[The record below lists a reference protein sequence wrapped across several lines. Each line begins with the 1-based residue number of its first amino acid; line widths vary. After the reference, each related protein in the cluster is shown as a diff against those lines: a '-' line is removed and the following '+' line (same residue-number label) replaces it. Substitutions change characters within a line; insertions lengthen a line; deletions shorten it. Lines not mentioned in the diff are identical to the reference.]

1 MLKASRLLS
10 GRGAGTRTQAW
21 LTGALLLTILLTMTP
36 AASWSCSRV
45 EVSTERLSTGCNPS
59 EKPLSSL

>member
-10 GRGAGTRTQAW
+10 GRGAGTWTQAW
-21 LTGALLLTILLTMTP
+21 LTGPLLLSMTA

-45 EVSTERLSTGCNPS
+45 EVSTVRLSTGCNPS
-59 EKPLSSL
+59 EKPLSPL

>member
-10 GRGAGTRTQAW
+10 GRGARTRTQAW
-21 LTGALLLTILLTMTP
+21 LTGALLLMILLTMAP
-36 AASWSCSRV
+36 AASWSYSRV